1 MRGNVSGWYA
11 RLDRECEDRIEQM
24 NIWLDAWEE
33 ALRTH
38 QPQASQL
45 PNDWPTLPASLL
57 TDPGHVLDHLLCRHD
72 AESDGRSPRGAHPTP
87 TRLADAIIADELRE
101 DISMNAEPVQ
111 SNVNL
116 AALPPA
122 FRAQAQAMNH
132 QQDAARDAEIDEETE
147 REIAD
152 GKRTRTGVP
161 LPFADPAVG
170 GGLFPSRI
178 LKWHGEKIS
187 DVPLE
192 DREQDTR
199 ILLSSMQ
206 LLDVCEVAA
215 TMTRRRLLLSCI
227 RSGLVSLDDNP
238 KEGVLARS
246 EAVSIFDD
254 VVRVGDALRDDW
266 PWSERPR
273 LLMGN
278 PPWLRIKDRFRGH
291 PDGSTLRKELGEE
304 LRNLREEDGS
314 LRFSTLRG
322 NVNLYRLFL
331 ERSLQLVRS
340 GGRVRL
346 IVPDSLLR
354 EQSSAPLRRLLVDS
368 HEWTGIWTFPES
380 ARLFT
385 GVTQGVLILGIT
397 VDGVS
402 EELICHG
409 PAEANELCS
418 RNGLDKD
425 VPRFALDR
433 ERWARWG
440 REEWAVPRLPRDRYE
455 RQSLLTIIDEL
466 AALPRLAES
475 NHWLAGESRLRV
487 RVGEVDQT
495 TWSADIKP
503 WKKGSR
509 GTPFIRGIHFRNDD
523 QKGIWLHH
531 PSMNSSIDEN
541 AAERKQAQWRG
552 PIEAPEHPRLACQAI
567 VNAQQMRR
575 LRWVVLPAGCVLGN
589 SVNHLE
595 LPEEVGERLA
605 TEKGDLNSAL
615 SWLCGLLND
624 NRLDAWARAWAA
636 NNNVNNYELEM
647 LPLPPSESAAPSQ
660 LA

>member
-45 PNDWPTLPASLL
+45 PSDWPTLPASLL

-87 TRLADAIIADELRE
+87 TRLADAIIADELKV
-101 DISMNAEPVQ
+101 DVSLNGSSPILT
-111 SNVNL
+111 NVNL

-122 FRAQAQAMNH
+122 FRAQAEAIN
-132 QQDAARDAEIDEETE
+132 
-147 REIAD
+147 
-152 GKRTRTGVP
+152 V
-161 LPFADPAVG
+161 
-170 GGLFPSRI
+170 
-178 LKWHGEKIS
+178 
-187 DVPLE
+187 E
-192 DREQDTR
+192 DRAEDTR
-199 ILLSSMQ
+199 VLLSSMQ

-215 TMTRRRLLLSCI
+215 TMTRRRLLLSAI
-227 RSGLVSLDDNP
+227 RAGVVSLDN
-238 KEGVLARS
+238 KAVEGRLKRR
-246 EAVSIFDD
+246 EAEKILKD

-266 PWSERPR
+266 PWDEPPR

-291 PDGSTLRKELGEE
+291 PDGSALRKELGEE
-304 LRNLREEDGS
+304 LRSLREEDGS

-331 ERSLQLVRS
+331 ERSLQLVRA

-397 VDGVS
+397 VDGRT

-425 VPRFALDR
+425 VPRFDLDR
-433 ERWARWG
+433 PRWARWS
-440 REEWAVPRLPRDRYE
+440 RMEWAVPRLPRDRYD
-455 RQSLLTIIDEL
+455 RQNLLIIIDDL
-466 AALPRLAES
+466 ADLPRLAES
-475 NHWLAGESRLRV
+475 HHWLAGKNRLRV

-509 GTPFIRGIHFRNDD
+509 GTPFIRGIHFRNDEE
-523 QKGIWLHH
+523 KGIWLHH
-531 PSMNSSIDEN
+531 PSFDSSIGEE
-541 AAERKQAQWRG
+541 ASERKQAQWRG
-552 PIEAPEHPRLACQAI
+552 PIQAPKHPRLACQAI
-567 VNAQQMRR
+567 VNAQQLRR

-595 LPEEVGERLA
+595 LPMEVANRIA
-605 TEKGDLNSAL
+605 KNRGDLNSAL
-615 SWLCGLLND
+615 SWLCELLND
-624 NRLDAWARAWAA
+624 TRLDAWARAWAA

-647 LPLPPSESAAPSQ
+647 LPLPESEPALSARFA
-660 LA
+660 